1 MPNTPDHRLTAFIDK
16 AKDLEATWS
25 ALRWTN
31 PTTDTQECKKLIFE
45 FRDGL
50 RQLREQSLRF
60 DLIAVEPE
68 AFKQEGAVLS
78 FAKRMLREGPPE
90 KLRFKAIVVALKS
103 LKPDLIGSD
112 LHEEDGVTDLFEEYW
127 DAAPEEVQD
136 EVSQLLGISDLKI
149 DESDIVVSNEFYANF
164 SGGEYIENKI
174 LAGSIIVRL
183 EQAPEH
189 LERVVSEIREC
200 FAFQRYI
207 AVAILCRTA
216 IEIVLRDIYSKK
228 GFESEGTYQYE
239 QAQKRF
245 RRLKGVDHLREY
257 IPTLFDMESLVCSL
271 PAYKHMKSQIAE
283 VRTRANSIVHGHT
296 VPSKDKA
303 TELMRTTQHLMHELY
318 AV

>member
-1 MPNTPDHRLTAFIDK
+1 MANTPDHRLTAFIDK
-16 AKDLEATWS
+16 AKNLEATWS

-60 DLIAVEPE
+60 DLMAVEPD

-90 KLRFKAIVVALKS
+90 KLRFKAVVVALKS
-103 LKPDLIGSD
+103 LKPDLISSD
-112 LHEEDGVTDLFEEYW
+112 LHEDDVTDLFEEYW

-149 DESDIVVSNEFYANF
+149 DESDIVVSNEFYAYF
-164 SGGEYIENKI
+164 SGGEYIENKM
-174 LAGSIIVRL
+174 LAGSIVVRL
-183 EQAPEH
+183 EQAPDN
-189 LERVVSEIREC
+189 LKRVVSEIREC

-207 AVAILCRTA
+207 AVAILCRTI

-228 GFESEGTYQYE
+228 GFESEGTYQYK

-245 RRLKGVDHLREY
+245 RRLKGVDDLREY
-257 IPTLFDMESLVCSL
+257 IPTLFDFEFLVCSL
-271 PAYKHMKSQIAE
+271 PAYKHMQTDIAE

-303 TELMRTTQHLMHELY
+303 TELMRTTQDVIEELY